1 MAEKTPILPS
11 ASVQTHRRQFL
22 WQILLPMILVTLL
35 ALAAGVLIFR
45 MSFSGQGAP
54 RLWADVALIWLLAPM
69 LLFALGLAV
78 VLIALI
84 YALARLFKVLPEYTS
99 RVQQVSFAAL
109 AWVNRLSD
117 AVVRP
122 VLWIK
127 QAGAAIGLFGKRSK

>member
-1 MAEKTPILPS
+1 MADRTQTAIS
-11 ASVQTHRRQFL
+11 ASLQAHRRQFV

-35 ALAAGVLIFR
+35 VLAAGVMVFLS
-45 MSFSGQGAP
+45 SFSGQGTP

-69 LLFALGLAV
+69 LLFALGLAF

-84 YALARLFKVLPEYTS
+84 YALARLFKVLPEYTG

-117 AVVRP
+117 ALVRP
-122 VLWIK
+122 VLWI
-127 QAGAAIGLFGKRSK
+127 QQVGAAIGLFGKRSK